1 MKKFVTKCSITNRIP
16 IQKST
21 SEVLSPENPQPTATA
36 DETENSTLTLET
48 TGEGNSKR
56 LSKKIAASKMLDILK
71 EKFEPLFLISSKN
84 EEKKSKSTH
93 ISSGTKELEN
103 PLDTKE
109 ETKAIKKKNRKS
121 KAKNIIKIKKTS
133 PEYGKG
139 TINAISRLM
148 QIQQAKKER
157 DPTFEFIERTSEKTK
172 KREFLVACNIEP
184 STEGTETFKTEGMS
198 QLLVNKFDVIIC

>member
-1 MKKFVTKCSITNRIP
+1 
-16 IQKST
+16 
-21 SEVLSPENPQPTATA
+21 
-36 DETENSTLTLET
+36 
-48 TGEGNSKR
+48 
-56 LSKKIAASKMLDILK
+56 MLDILK